1 MFFYT
6 NTNKKSSK
14 RKVSDSLSSDFQ
26 RHVYGP
32 EGKRNAKRYFNGLCV
47 AQEKPEKE
55 KVLHFCSWFP
65 RTSSGLVV
73 LDKHD

>member
-1 MFFYT
+1 MFLYT
-6 NTNKKSSK
+6 NINQNSYK

-32 EGKRNAKRYFNGLCV
+32 EGKRNAKRHYDGLCV
-47 AQEKPEKE
+47 AQEESEKE
-55 KVLHFCSWFP
+55 KVLHFCPWFS